1 MTDNERLQPRRL
13 MSRRELREK
22 YGAIPK
28 DRLAP
33 EINPDDVPEMLRP
46 LIPLA
51 EKWGIVEDDWE
62 PRDIVEEKAP
72 RHELEDVVH
81 QVSPYVDTVFNEWL
95 AGPEAEVP
103 EFTTAYLAF
112 TELRTVYWTAKRVL
126 KIWNELRLEPD
137 E

>member
-1 MTDNERLQPRRL
+1 MTSDEKPQSRRL
-13 MSRRELREK
+13 MSRYELRER

-28 DRLAP
+28 DRPAP
-33 EINPDDVPEMLRP
+33 EINPDDVPEVLRP

-62 PRDIVEEKAP
+62 PRDIIEEEAP
-72 RHELEDVVH
+72 RQELEDVVER
-81 QVSPYVDTVFNEWL
+81 VSPFVDTIFNEWL
-95 AGPEAEVP
+95 GGPESKGP

-112 TELRTVYWTAKRVL
+112 TELRIAYWRAKGVL
-126 KIWNELRLEPD
+126 KIWDELHPEPD